1 MGGGSRCAVREQRP
15 RARGCGL
22 RERTC
27 LRAALGARA
36 PNWSSFLLHRSCL
49 ASALT
54 RRPVTARRLGVFAV
68 PWSLGAEPPFPGSCA
83 FADAAIPRS
92 AVAAIPRGSAGGG
105 RHPPDRADGHRRRG
119 VKRAAWIA
127 TEKPVSET
135 SRTSAAADDDHDASA
150 SRRAGRGY
158 QQGAVTCGLLGTG
171 AAVYGPARIAAL
183 ALSGPSPSRGEAALV
198 SVDRAAA

>member
-105 RHPPDRADGHRRRG
+105 RHPPDRVYGHQRRG
-119 VKRAAWIA
+119 VRRTASSAHGQA
-127 TEKPVSET
+127 GSG
-135 SRTSAAADDDHDASA
+135 SRGTSAAVDGHHDASA
-150 SRRAGRGY
+150 SGRARRGY
-158 QQGAVTCGLLGTG
+158 QRGAATWGLLGTG
-171 AAVYGPARIAAL
+171 AAVYGPARIAAPG
-183 ALSGPSPSRGEAALV
+183 LSGPSPSRGEAALV